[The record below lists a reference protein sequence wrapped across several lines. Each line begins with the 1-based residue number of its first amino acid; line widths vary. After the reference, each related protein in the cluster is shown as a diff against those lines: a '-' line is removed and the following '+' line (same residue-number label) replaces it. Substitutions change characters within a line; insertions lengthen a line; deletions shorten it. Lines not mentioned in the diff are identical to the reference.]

1 MKLPGY
7 KFDTKVN
14 GTQTTLTSKSATAKF
29 AINLFVNVLICG
41 DLVTTIKTATLP
53 ITPIKLIMLY
63 AMLME
68 QRTPVVCNGRGLTA
82 GQ

>member
-63 AMLME
+63 AMLMVP
-68 QRTPVVCNGRGLTA
+68 RTQVYAMNED
-82 GQ
+82 